1 MKVRLL
7 AIIAVLG
14 LIAAGCGARLSKAQE
29 EALNT
34 SGGGSGGVSV
44 GQAVGTA
51 TGPSGT
57 GGVVGTTSTGG
68 GRSSTGGSVAAS
80 TSRGGT
86 TGGATSRSGGTSG
99 PIIEANNP
107 LAGPGGKVCPAGA
120 PGSGPGVTAKTITV
134 GNIATINGPV
144 PSLFTGARYGTEAV
158 ADYINSLGGLC
169 GREISVDS
177 ADDQFDQ
184 ATDQNEAQ
192 SMSNSTLALVGS
204 FSLQDPGIPAG
215 APNEPD
221 IGESLS
227 SQRFDS
233 PMNFS
238 PQPNAPGYNT
248 GSYMYFLH
256 DGSTSDPKSV
266 AYATQHM
273 ALLVENTPQT
283 ATTGQWMSSAL
294 KSIGYHFVFSDTN
307 LQPTD
312 PTFDGDVP
320 KMKAAG
326 VTGVVFQATG
336 AIIGQLANSMYQ
348 DGMNVV
354 LGNYC
359 AAAYDPA
366 YIQNAGSG
374 VQGTLL
380 SQSLALYDG
389 QDASAIPM
397 VTTFDQWYS
406 RVNPG
411 AVPDI
416 YAAYGWMS
424 GLLFAEGLNTG
435 GAATRAALLSGLK
448 QITSFTGGGLAPAA
462 NPVSKTPPSCWLLID
477 VKGNQFVRDPQ
488 TPGGFKCSPSGYY
501 HAS

>member
-7 AIIAVLG
+7 AVVAALG
-14 LIAAGCGARLSKAQE
+14 LIAAGCGARLTKAQL

-34 SGGGSGGVSV
+34 SGNGTGVNV
-44 GQAVGTA
+44 GQSPGAA
-51 TGPSGT
+51 TGPSGGT
-57 GGVVGTTSTGG
+57 SGGSSPIS
-68 GRSSTGGSVAAS
+68 GRSSTAVRGTPG
-80 TSRGGT
+80 SRGST
-86 TGGATSRSGGTSG
+86 RGAVSGGTKSG
-99 PIIEANNP
+99 GAGGGPVIQAGNP
-107 LAGPGGKVCPAGA
+107 LAGPGGKVCPVGA

-169 GREISVDS
+169 GRQITVNS

-192 SMSNSTLALVGS
+192 SMSNSTLAFVGS

-227 SQRFDS
+227 SQRFQS

-248 GSYMYFLH
+248 GSYLYFLH
-256 DGSTSDPKSV
+256 DGNPGDSKSV

-283 ATTGQWMSSAL
+283 ATTGKWMESAL
-294 KSIGYHFVFSDTN
+294 KSVGYKFVFTDTN

-320 KMKAAG
+320 RMKAAG

-366 YIQNAGSG
+366 YISQAGAG

-389 QDASAIPM
+389 QDASSIPM
-397 VTTFDQWYS
+397 VATFDQWYS

-411 AVPDI
+411 ASPDI

-424 GLLFAEGLNTG
+424 GLLFAEGLNAG
-435 GAATRAALLSGLK
+435 GSATRAALLTGLK

-477 VKGNQFVRDPQ
+477 VKSNRFVRDPE
-488 TPGGFKCSPSGYY
+488 TPAGFKCSPSGYY
-501 HAS
+501 HA